1 MKLFSK
7 HNKFDDMSDKDIVE
21 YIKQT
26 GDDNAVVHL
35 LYHRFANDIK
45 SWVWRFFKSYEDY
58 DDLVSCLFIQLKGKK
73 NYWQSFRNFRWEC
86 PLRNWLRRIAFNLFD
101 EKRKELIYL
110 GRINKS
116 NNVVSVDDDGKI
128 EIGNPVDIKN
138 NELLVITMEAIS
150 RLGNED
156 YRFIFIKELQGY
168 SHRDIAAMF
177 IEKDRLSNKVRKYN
191 GKVTLPDEHYINML
205 KGRAKKEIKI
215 LIEQIKKE
223 WYEC

>member
-7 HNKFDDMSDKDIVE
+7 HNKFDDMSDRDIVE
-21 YIKQT
+21 YIKET
-26 GDDNAVVHL
+26 RDDNAVVYL
-35 LYHRFANDIK
+35 LCLRYANDIK

-86 PLRNWLRRIAFNLFD
+86 SLKSWLRKIAFNLFL
-101 EKRKELIYL
+101 EKRNELIYL
-110 GRINKS
+110 GSLNKS
-116 NNVVSVDDDGKI
+116 NNIVSVDDEMDI
-128 EIGNPVDIKN
+128 TNSVDIKN
-138 NELLVITMEAIS
+138 NEQLIMTLEAIS
-150 RLGNED
+150 RLENED

-168 SHRDIAAMF
+168 SHRDIATMF
-177 IEKDRLSNKVRKYN
+177 IEKDRLNNKVRKYN

-205 KGRAKKEIKI
+205 KGRAKKEVRI
-215 LIEQIKKE
+215 LVEQIKKE